1 MKNRRSGNRL
11 LDAMPHQP
19 LAGPTLFGRADS
31 AQSGHQRMLHA
42 LERKKSRRAAF
53 RIPRT
58 TTIAVALL
66 SVIAAAG
73 IMYSYAFNAPTS
85 TPTPTQLVSATPA
98 QAALAPKVEPVAAQI
113 ETESEAPAASPFAK
127 LNEPPAELP
136 PAPPP
141 AAATAAKPQTPP
153 ASMKAQTPSTSVKSQ
168 TPPAAPKAQAR
179 PAAPVKVARAAPPA
193 AVRPPAAKESVVKK
207 AKDADV
213 ALLQALVKH
222 VDAQQAKAAA
232 DAPAPRSS
240 TEASGHNTASS
251 SEEAKKPCV
260 GEGCRAK
267 TCGEDDPSCALAERA
282 QAAQTPAKSN

>member
-85 TPTPTQLVSATPA
+85 TPTPTQLVSVTPA
-98 QAALAPKVEPVAAQI
+98 QAALAPKVEPGAAQI
-113 ETESEAPAASPFAK
+113 ETEGEAPAASPFAK
-127 LNEPPAELP
+127 LTEPPAELP
-136 PAPPP
+136 PAPQP
-141 AAATAAKPQTPP
+141 AAATIAKPQTPP
-153 ASMKAQTPSTSVKSQ
+153 ASLQSQ
-168 TPPAAPKAQAR
+168 TPPAAPKAQAP
-179 PAAPVKVARAAPPA
+179 PAAPVKLARATPPA
-193 AVRPPAAKESVVKK
+193 AVRTPVAKESVVKK

-282 QAAQTPAKSN
+282 QAVQTPAKSN

>member
-1 MKNRRSGNRL
+1 
-11 LDAMPHQP
+11 
-19 LAGPTLFGRADS
+19 
-31 AQSGHQRMLHA
+31 MLHA

-58 TTIAVALL
+58 VTIAVALL

-85 TPTPTQLVSATPA
+85 TPTQLVSATPA
-98 QAALAPKVEPVAAQI
+98 QAALARKVEPVAAQI
-113 ETESEAPAASPFAK
+113 EIESEAPAASPFAK
-127 LNEPPAELP
+127 LTEPPAP
-136 PAPPP
+136 QP
-141 AAATAAKPQTPP
+141 AAATIAKPQTPP
-153 ASMKAQTPSTSVKSQ
+153 ASLQSQ
-168 TPPAAPKAQAR
+168 TSPAAPKAQAR
-179 PAAPVKVARAAPPA
+179 PAAPVKVARATPPA
-193 AVRPPAAKESVVKK
+193 AVRTPVAKESVVKK

-232 DAPAPRSS
+232 DAPALRSS